1 MGIADTRR
9 DVAQAIENAKA
20 DLDHAL
26 GELERVPTFDPSA
39 VAFVAHA
46 MSNYMNV
53 TDAVL
58 GMLKGALSSH
68 PDPEVAAWLEGLH
81 HVSDLTHQTVGR
93 LLRAYEPRE
102 MPLRFDYMKLETL
115 MERAC
120 AYHRRSA
127 AQKDLKIVCHY
138 PASLPRVWADRV
150 AVAVVAD
157 NLLSN
162 AVKFSHAGGEID
174 VEISTAPGGAQCAVC
189 DCGPGL
195 TPLMQARVFERG
207 ASGRNGTS
215 THPADHVH
223 GYGLTVAKAFIDRMH
238 GRLWSESEP
247 GKGACFTFRL
257 PYQPPEGERES
268 S

>member
-1 MGIADTRR
+1 MRE

-20 DLDHAL
+20 DLDNAL
-26 GELERVPTFDPSA
+26 AQLDRVPAFDPA
-39 VAFVAHA
+39 AIAFVAHA

-53 TDAVL
+53 TDAML
-58 GMLKGALSSH
+58 GLLKGALGDH

-93 LLRAYEPRE
+93 LLRTYEPRE
-102 MPLRFDYMKLETL
+102 MPLRFEYMRLETL

-120 AYHRRSA
+120 GYHRRGA
-127 AQKDLKIVCHY
+127 AQKELEIICHY
-138 PASLPRVWADRV
+138 PGDLPRVWADRV

-157 NLLSN
+157 SLLSN

-174 VEISTAPGGAQCAVC
+174 VDISTAPGGVQCAVC

-195 TPLMQARVFERG
+195 TPLMQVRVFDRG
-207 ASGRNGTS
+207 DSGPAHSHRKHVNN
-215 THPADHVH
+215 HPG
-223 GYGLTVAKAFIDRMH
+223 GYGLMVAKAFIDRMH

-257 PYQPPEGERES
+257 PYQPPDGGQAL
-268 S
+268 